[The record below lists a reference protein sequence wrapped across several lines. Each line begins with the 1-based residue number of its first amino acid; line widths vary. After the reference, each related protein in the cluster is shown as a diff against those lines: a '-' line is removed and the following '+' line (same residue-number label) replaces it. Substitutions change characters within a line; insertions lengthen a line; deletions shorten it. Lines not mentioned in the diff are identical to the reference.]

1 MTKPNK
7 QSLAQIARK
16 LTALEKNDVKSAI
29 EKGRLLQEAR
39 DQCEEGP
46 DTFKEGTYIAW
57 LESIGWSY
65 RSAKRYRNIYALA
78 QTNRQIAGLF
88 VSVSTLHLLADPL
101 TPEKARKAIIK
112 AALKGRVD
120 HSEAQAIIDKLDA
133 PPPPRDPPDVEP
145 DDDDEDE
152 DDDDEVPDEIPD
164 DEPPPDDAD
173 EPDSSEPNEL
183 AKALEVVWHHSGQCG
198 EWRKAVKTIGRV
210 KLQGIANIVSE
221 AYSTHFGTDS
231 MKAAADR
238 AQARAAMTARPA
250 KEREDVNG

>member
-1 MTKPNK
+1 VTKPNK
-7 QSLAQIARK
+7 QLLAQIARK
-16 LTALEKNDVKSAI
+16 LTALEKNDVRSAI

-39 DQCEEGP
+39 NQCEEG
-46 DTFKEGTYIAW
+46 TYIGW

-65 RSAKRYRNIYALA
+65 RSAKRYRNIHALA

-120 HSEAQAIIDKLDA
+120 HSEAQAIIDRLDA
-133 PPPPRDPPDVEP
+133 PPPREPPDVEP
-145 DDDDEDE
+145 DDDETPDVEPGIDP
-152 DDDDEVPDEIPD
+152 DDDDALD
-164 DEPPPDDAD
+164 DESPPDDAD
-173 EPDSSEPNEL
+173 EPDGSEPNEL

-221 AYSTHFGTDS
+221 AYSTHFGSDS
-231 MKAAADR
+231 IKAAADR